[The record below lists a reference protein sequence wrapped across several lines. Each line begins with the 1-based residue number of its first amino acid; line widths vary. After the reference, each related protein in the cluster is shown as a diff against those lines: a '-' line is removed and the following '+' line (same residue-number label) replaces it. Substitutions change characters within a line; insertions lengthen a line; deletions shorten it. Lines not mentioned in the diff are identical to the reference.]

1 VLSYSPPENQTLTT
15 APRVILDDDTSLP
28 LSGQPALAW
37 RGWPML
43 FNKMVLLD
51 YAIIP
56 PGRSLKQADPNGTSV
71 MDASAFMGNQAAWQP
86 VQSNLSSAGAI
97 FVQQEQQRQMVV
109 ALQASFSTLPTN
121 KIALLPLDTGGAAAN
136 FAALTGLNLKWRAI
150 TETQLVNT
158 ATFNASLYP
167 LAFYLGSENYV
178 KTVITT
184 GDAKTAITRYLTN
197 GGTLVILASGPFP
210 FYYGYGPNDAPG
222 PADPLL
228 PTLGLPIYNAFET
241 APPGLSVVVSTNQ
254 GIIHSVPSVFPFPP
268 GDPRLRSVNRSQVAS
283 SHRYVPWLTVTNSAG
298 TGYGDA
304 ACFIEF
310 GSGPAKGGKIIY
322 LWSTLLSGPQGQ
334 ALMADAVSWII
345 DATLRPPA
353 SQINSIQ
360 RLGTGSVA
368 LSFPARSNLDYA
380 LQYRNDL
387 ATGVWSLLRDFGSSP
402 ADRAVSY
409 TNSTAPQ
416 SGFFRLW
423 VRP

>member
-1 VLSYSPPENQTLTT
+1 
-15 APRVILDDDTSLP
+15 
-28 LSGQPALAW
+28 
-37 RGWPML
+37 
-43 FNKMVLLD
+43 
-51 YAIIP
+51 
-56 PGRSLKQADPNGTSV
+56 

-150 TETQLVNT
+150 TEAQLVNT

-167 LAFYLGSENYV
+167 LAFYLGSENYL

-184 GDAKTAITRYLTN
+184 GDARTAITRYLTN

-228 PTLGLPIYNAFET
+228 PTLGLPIYIAFET
-241 APPGLSVVVSTNQ
+241 APPGLSFAVSTNQ
-254 GIIHSVPSVFPFPP
+254 GIIHSVSSVFPFPP

-310 GSGPAKGGKIIY
+310 VHVG
-322 LWSTLLSGPQGQ
+322 
-334 ALMADAVSWII
+334 ALQVFDQLQFEALRVGELADAGGNCFAPGELRGAIAPRSGHEFKLVRFTIRQRANENGLEDAVLPDISGEFGEFGFIELPAWIG
-345 DATLRPPA
+345 
-353 SQINSIQ
+353 
-360 RLGTGSVA
+360 LGF
-368 LSFPARSNLDYA
+368 LN
-380 LQYRNDL
+380 
-387 ATGVWSLLRDFGSSP
+387 
-402 ADRAVSY
+402 
-409 TNSTAPQ
+409 APQ
-416 SGFFRLW
+416 WNLLHGRNHGRNGVARFDCDCRVHFPFLLFHSFANQYSSGSKSVVCDLEPSVMTQTTW
-423 VRP
+423 SALVR